1 MPLFLKEEEVRSLLP
16 MEAALRCVEEVFRH
30 LGSGEAMSCP
40 RARVSFGGTT
50 LHVMPAGIQPAN
62 MMGFKAYTS
71 ARAGTKFVFMLF
83 DAGSGALLA
92 LMEADALGQIRT
104 GAASGVATKLLA
116 RPDASRVGIIG
127 TGWQA
132 RTQLQA
138 VCAGTKVTHV
148 RAFSRKAERR
158 EAFAREMAPV
168 VGVPVEPAVTG
179 EEAVRDADIVITI
192 TNAREP
198 VLLGQWLR
206 PGLHINAAGSNHLL
220 RKELDAEA
228 IRRSTLIATDSK
240 EQARIE
246 CGELVAA
253 IEQGVTS
260 WDAVQEIGDIV
271 AGKVPG
277 RTSPQDITLFES
289 QGIAAEDVAVAHHVY
304 QEATRRGVGRE
315 LAI

>member
-1 MPLFLKEEEVRSLLP
+1 MPLFLKEEEVRGLLP
-16 MEAALRCVEEVFRH
+16 MEAALRCVEEVFRR
-30 LGSGEAMSCP
+30 LGAGEAVNPP

-50 LHVMPAGIQPAN
+50 LHVMPAGIQSAN
-62 MMGFKAYTS
+62 VMGFKAYTS

-116 RPDASRVGIIG
+116 RPDGGHVAIIG

-138 VCAGTKVTHV
+138 VCAAMRVTHV

-158 EAFAREMAPV
+158 ETFAREMTPV
-168 VGVPVEPAVTG
+168 VGVPVVPAASG

-228 IRRSTLIATDSK
+228 IRCSTLIATDSK

-253 IEQGVTS
+253 IEQGVTT
-260 WDAVQEIGDIV
+260 WDAVQEIGDIA

-277 RTSPQDITLFES
+277 RRSPHDITLFES
-289 QGIAAEDVAVAHHVY
+289 QGIGAEDVAVAHHVY